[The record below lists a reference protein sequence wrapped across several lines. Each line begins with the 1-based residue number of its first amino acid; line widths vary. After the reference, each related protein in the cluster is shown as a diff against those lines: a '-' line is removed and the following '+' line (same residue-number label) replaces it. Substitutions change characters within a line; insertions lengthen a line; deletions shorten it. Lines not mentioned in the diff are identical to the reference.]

1 MSYLL
6 LFIVSFLLSWAL
18 AWAMRFVAPRV
29 GLIDLPRAD
38 RWHRR
43 RVPRAGGVAIYL
55 AFMIPLLLRGP
66 NLPQLA
72 PLIAGGTAIFLV
84 GLIDDFFHLENR
96 SKLMLLIV
104 CAVIPVLL
112 GLRFE
117 MLSPVVG
124 IPLALV
130 WILGATNAFNWLDNM
145 DGVAAG
151 VGAIASANLFVLSLG
166 GRSEMAYVPV
176 LLAGATLGFLAH
188 NYPPARIFMGDSGS
202 GFLGFALATLALM
215 GSYKDVSNVLATLLT
230 PGLILAVPIFDTAVV
245 TAQRLLNRR
254 PLFQGGRDHPAHR
267 LVALGLRERKVV
279 LMLYGLSIL
288 SGVVALAASFL
299 SPPAGLSMSVLFA
312 LGFVALGLVLSEVRT
327 YDSHPAG
334 NGITPLPLPFRNKRW
349 ILFMCVDL
357 ALIPIAYYGA
367 HLLRYDGAL
376 SASVTSAFVRTL
388 PVVVAAKMVG
398 FYATGVYRGN
408 WRYAGVLDFVR
419 LAQGV
424 LAGSLISVAVVF
436 FWMRLQAF
444 SRAVFVLDGILTL
457 TLIAGSR
464 ISVSAIR
471 DYLVA
476 HTENGRRALI
486 VGADGQGALLVRM
499 LRDNSALGYRP
510 VGFVDDDLSRMGSMV
525 QGLAVLGSRKD
536 LGRLIRRHH
545 VEEVLLAT
553 PACPPEVVQEIRAQ
567 CDVSGVAMKQLGLT
581 LG

>member
-18 AWAMRFVAPRV
+18 TWGVRLVAPTV

-66 NLPQLA
+66 SLPQLA

-104 CAVIPVLL
+104 CAVVPVRL

-117 MLSPVVG
+117 MRSPVAG

-176 LLAGATLGFLAH
+176 LLAGATLGFLVH
-188 NYPPARIFMGDSGS
+188 NHPPARIFMGDSGS
-202 GFLGFALATLALM
+202 GILGFALAT
-215 GSYKDVSNVLATLLT
+215 
-230 PGLILAVPIFDTAVV
+230 PG
-245 TAQRLLNRR
+245 
-254 PLFQGGRDHPAHR
+254 
-267 LVALGLRERKVV
+267 
-279 LMLYGLSIL
+279 
-288 SGVVALAASFL
+288 
-299 SPPAGLSMSVLFA
+299 LFA

-334 NGITPLPLPFRNKRW
+334 NGITPLPMPFRNKRW

-376 SASVTSAFVRTL
+376 SATVTSAFVRTL